1 MSLPVILLMALVTFM
16 PRFLPLY
23 VLQDVSM
30 PPAARRFLICIPY
43 AALGAL
49 IVPGVW
55 DAVPGSPLA
64 ALAGMGIAVTVAWLR
79 GGLMPAVLGA
89 VGCSLLVLLAG

>member
-1 MSLPVILLMALVTFM
+1 MTLTVILLMALVTFL

-23 VLQDVSM
+23 ALQEASM
-30 PPAARRFLICIPY
+30 PPLARRYLTCIPY

-55 DAVPGSPLA
+55 DAIPGFPA
-64 ALAGMGIAVTVAWLR
+64 ATLAGMTVAVGVSWFR

-89 VGCSLLVLLAG
+89 VGCSLLVILA